1 MAKTNKSEEAGF
13 EKYVRWFWMLFLGG
27 LLSIVLLF
35 LLASWG
41 VLGEMPDHT
50 QLENPKTNLA
60 TEIISS
66 DGETLGKFYFRDNR
80 TPVSYDELPQH
91 LVDALIATEDVRYLE
106 HSGIDG
112 RGTLRAILKPGS
124 GGASTITQQL
134 AKQLFTKRASS
145 NKVKRVLQKFKEW
158 IIAIRLERQYTKEE
172 IVAQYL
178 NIVDFDNNAD
188 GIRSASRI
196 YFGGK
201 EPKEL
206 SIKESAMIVGM
217 LKNPSLY
224 NPLKDKGE
232 RAVKTKARRNVVF
245 AQMAKYGYITDKEK
259 DSLQKTDLGL
269 RYTPDS
275 HSSGT
280 ATYFREY
287 LRDFMKNW
295 INDPK
300 NRKPD
305 GSKYNINN
313 DGLKIYTTIDS
324 RMQRYAEEAVARHMP
339 RLQAEFFHQNTPD
352 RNPTA
357 PFLGLTK
364 EEEEQ
369 LMYNAMSRGERW
381 RILKNAGKSEKE
393 IRASFYKP
401 AKMTVFKWDKNGQ
414 PSEVDT
420 IMKPIDS
427 MRYYKHFLHPGM
439 MSMDPQTGH
448 VKAWVGGMNYRSF
461 QYDHVKQGK
470 RQVGS
475 TFKPFVYATA
485 INQLHMSPC
494 DKLPRAP
501 ITIEANK
508 YGNPEPWSPKNNDGD
523 YSGELNLKQ
532 ALANSVN
539 TITARL
545 MDKVGPQPVAELA
558 QNLGIT
564 SEIPLV
570 PSIAL
575 GTPDISV
582 YEMVGAYAAF
592 ANQGVYT
599 KPVMVTT
606 IVDKNDTVLYQFVPE
621 TRDVLSEE
629 TAYVTVKLMQ
639 GVVESGSGSR
649 LRTVGRDKWDA
660 SYREV
665 VTGYPYELT
674 NPIAGKTGT
683 TQNQSDGWFMG
694 MVPNLVTGVWVGA
707 EDRATHFSR
716 TKYGQGA
723 AMALPIWGIYMKSC
737 YEDETLD
744 VSKSDFPR
752 PSNLTI
758 AVDCENYVPDGGD
771 SPGLDL
777 PEDDVPDELE
787 MNP

>member
-1 MAKTNKSEEAGF
+1 MAKTKKAEATGF
-13 EKYVRWFWMLFLGG
+13 EKYIRWFWMLFLGG
-27 LLSIVLLF
+27 LLSVILLF

-60 TEIISS
+60 TEVISS
-66 DGETLGKFYFRDNR
+66 DGKTLGKFYFRDNR
-80 TPVSYDELPQH
+80 TPVSYDELPEH
-91 LVDALIATEDVRYLE
+91 LVNALIATEDVRYKE

-206 SIKESAMIVGM
+206 TQKESAMIVGM
-217 LKNPSLY
+217 LVNPSLY
-224 NPLKDKGE
+224 NPLKDKGK
-232 RAVKTKARRNVVF
+232 RAVRTKQRRNVVL
-245 AQMAKYGYITDKEK
+245 AQMAKYGYITQTEK
-259 DSLQKTDLGL
+259 DSLQKTDLGVK
-269 RYTPDS
+269 YTPDS
-275 HSSGT
+275 HSAGT

-287 LRDFMKNW
+287 LRDFMKKW
-295 INDPK
+295 IKDPK

-305 GSKYNINN
+305 GSKYNLNN

-324 RMQRYAEEAVARHMP
+324 RMQKYAELAVARHMP
-339 RLQAEFFHQNTPD
+339 RLQAEFDNQNTPK

-357 PFLGLTK
+357 PFLNLDKSEIEKLLNDGMK
-364 EEEEQ
+364 
-369 LMYNAMSRGERW
+369 RGERW
-381 RILKNAGKSEKE
+381 RILKKAGKSEKD
-393 IRASFYKP
+393 IRASFHKP
-401 AKMTVFKWDKNGQ
+401 TKMRVFKWDKNGK

-420 IMKPIDS
+420 VMKPIDS
-427 MRYYKHFLHPGM
+427 MRYYKSFFHTGM

-448 VKAWVGGMNYRSF
+448 VKAWVGGTNYRSF

-508 YGNPEPWSPKNNDGD
+508 YGNPEPWAPKNNSGD
-523 YSGELNLKQ
+523 YSGEMTLKA
-532 ALANSVN
+532 ALASSVN

-558 QNLGIT
+558 KDLGIT
-564 SEIPLV
+564 SDIPLV

-582 YEMVGAYAAF
+582 YEMVGAYSAF

-621 TRDVLSEE
+621 TKDVLSEE
-629 TAYVTVKLMQ
+629 TAYVAVKLMQ
-639 GVVESGSGSR
+639 GVTESGSGGR
-649 LRTVGRDKWDA
+649 LRGKGRDKWRAD
-660 SYREV
+660 YREII
-665 VTGYPYELT
+665 TGYPYEFT

-707 EDRATHFSR
+707 EDRATHFAS

-723 AMALPIWGIYMKSC
+723 AMALPIWGMYMKSC
-737 YEDETLD
+737 YEDETLE
-744 VSKSDFPR
+744 VSKSDFKK

-758 AVDCENYVPDGGD
+758 EVDCENYVPEGGSD
-771 SPGLDL
+771 SQSIDT
-777 PEDDVPDELE
+777 PEEDVPDELE
-787 MNP
+787 I